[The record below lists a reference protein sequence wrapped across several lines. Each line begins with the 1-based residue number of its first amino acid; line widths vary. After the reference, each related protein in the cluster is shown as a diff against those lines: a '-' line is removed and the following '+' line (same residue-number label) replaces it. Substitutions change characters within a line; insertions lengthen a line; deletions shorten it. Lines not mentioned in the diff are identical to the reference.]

1 MSVAIRVTELGK
13 RFRRYHADR
22 PPTLKEA
29 ILRGLRKTAAVESF
43 WALRDVSFEV
53 AYGEMVGIIGHNGA
67 GKSTLLQLIGGV
79 GQPDSGRVYVD
90 GRIGALLD
98 LGAGFSPDLTGRE
111 NVFVMAVAA
120 GLARREAQRRFDR
133 IVAFAELEASI
144 DNPVRTY
151 SSGMQMRLAFAV
163 AIHTDPEILLVD
175 EFLAVGDL
183 SFQTK
188 CLRRIAELK
197 AKGCAIVLISHS
209 PAQINE
215 LCDRA
220 IWLRRGEVVMDGPPD
235 VVTGQYAV
243 EMRAETHRRTPNEPP
258 EWSSADASPS
268 STRNRFGSREAELT
282 RVRLLPGDRIASGD
296 PLEIEIEY
304 RTQREIASPIFSV
317 SITRSEDGQVR
328 LDLNTQAMGLSVPS
342 LDGTGTLRLSLGRV
356 DLVGG
361 DYWVNVGVF
370 ESAWAYAFD
379 FHWELHPLAITGPA
393 AIHGLLSP
401 PCRWS
406 LETADRKRNPGA
418 QPLPVDRSTPELRSR
433 EVA

>member
-1 MSVAIRVTELGK
+1 MSVAIRVNGLGK

-29 ILRGLRKTAAVESF
+29 ILRGLRKTVAVESF

-53 AYGEMVGIIGHNGA
+53 AYGEMLGIIGHNGA

-79 GQPDSGRVYVD
+79 GQPDSGRVEVD

-120 GLARREAQRRFDR
+120 GLTRREAQRRFDG
-133 IVAFAELEASI
+133 IVAFAELEDSI
-144 DNPVRTY
+144 DNAVRTY

-163 AIHTDPEILLVD
+163 AVHTDPEILLVD

-183 SFQTK
+183 AFQTK
-188 CLRRIAELK
+188 CLRRVAELK
-197 AKGCAIVLISHS
+197 AKGCAIILISHS
-209 PAQINE
+209 PAQIKE

-220 IWLRRGEVVMDGPPD
+220 IWLRHGEVVMDGPPD

-243 EMRAETHRRTPNEPP
+243 EMRAESLRRTPNVAP
-258 EWSSADASPS
+258 EWISGEASRAS
-268 STRNRFGSREAELT
+268 NLNRFGSREAEVT

-304 RTQREIASPIFSV
+304 RAVRPLASPIFSV
-317 SITRSEDGQVR
+317 SITRSEDGQAC
-328 LDLNTQAMGLSVPS
+328 LDLNTQAMGLSVPT
-342 LDGTGTLRLSLGRV
+342 LDGTGRLRLSLGRV

-370 ESAWAYAFD
+370 ESAWAYAYD
-379 FHWELHPLAITGPA
+379 FHWELYPLLIEGPA
-393 AIHGLLSP
+393 PQGLLLP
-401 PCRWS
+401 PCRWR
-406 LETADRKRNPGA
+406 LETADTKPPSGEPPVPLDRPMA
-418 QPLPVDRSTPELRSR
+418 QLQQR